1 MRISDWSA
9 DVCSSDLRIDSSV
22 EPSFKHP
29 SNQYLIYLISI
40 RPMDIGGIISPYD
53 GKTDRRERAPSRSPR
68 RALTTVWPL
77 PEARWAERIATCQKT
92 FQKHNCPLAGRLTQS
107 ASIPMATAFVKRC
120 AAPSP
125 EIGIEEHTSELQSL
139 MRISYAVFCL
149 KK

>member
-68 RALTTVWPL
+68 RALTTVDRKSVVSGKSVAVRVDL
-77 PEARWAERIATCQKT
+77 GGRRIITKKKNIKLNIITTIKT
-92 FQKHNCPLAGRLTQS
+92 IN
-107 ASIPMATAFVKRC
+107 
-120 AAPSP
+120 
-125 EIGIEEHTSELQSL
+125 
-139 MRISYAVFCL
+139 
-149 KK
+149 

>member
-53 GKTDRRERAPSRSPR
+53 GKTARRERAPSRSPR
-68 RALTTVWPL
+68 RALTTVAPP
-77 PEARWAERIATCQKT
+77 PEARWAARIATCHKT
-92 FQKHNCPLAGRLTQS
+92 FPNHNFPLAGRLTQS
-107 ASIPMATAFVKRC
+107 QRHPISTPVVNRC
-120 AAPSP
+120 PKPPPAY
-125 EIGIEEHTSELQSL
+125 QSYHPL
-139 MRISYAVFCL
+139 TQL
-149 KK
+149 

>member
-1 MRISDWSA
+1 
-9 DVCSSDLRIDSSV
+9 
-22 EPSFKHP
+22 
-29 SNQYLIYLISI
+29 
-40 RPMDIGGIISPYD
+40 MDIGGIISPYD

-68 RALTTVWPL
+68 RALTTVGPL

-125 EIGIEEHTSELQSL
+125 ALRSSRHIMRSEEHTSELQSL

-149 KK
+149 